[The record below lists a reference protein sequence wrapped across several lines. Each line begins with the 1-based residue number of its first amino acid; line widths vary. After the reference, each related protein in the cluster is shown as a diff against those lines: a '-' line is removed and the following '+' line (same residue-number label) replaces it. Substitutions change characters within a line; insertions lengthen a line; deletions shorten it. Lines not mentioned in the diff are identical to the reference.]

1 MHFEG
6 NTTVS
11 AQKGSIYSF
20 HSNIK
25 AKSRGHAVL

>member
-11 AQKGSIYSF
+11 EKKGNIYSF